1 MCLILLFLKVTL
13 TILTWLKLISC
24 VLYFRIMETMDMT
37 QLTDYIP
44 EDIDQ
49 LNDIPEM
56 DISQMISQNPD
67 PQL

>member
-1 MCLILLFLKVTL
+1 
-13 TILTWLKLISC
+13 
-24 VLYFRIMETMDMT
+24 MT

-67 PQL
+67 PQLWTPQPYTYKQELL